1 MATLY
6 SISEF
11 ADKIGVNEATLR
23 NWHKGGSLMP
33 AHISPGGHRY
43 YSQEQFLEITN
54 QSKYV
59 ADGMDSISGV
69 VLITGATGSLGHE
82 LITEIAPVAKK
93 VIVYS
98 RDELKQAHM
107 KHKFSQFQ
115 NIRYFVGDIRDKNR
129 LNTAFR
135 GVDTVIHAAA
145 LKRVE
150 TCTYNPTEG
159 VNTNINGTI
168 NVAEACIENEVKRAL
183 FVSSDKAAQPILPY
197 GYMKA
202 MAESCWI
209 NFNNYS
215 GGRTAFMATRY
226 GNIINSNGSFYHM
239 ITEQKKSGKIK
250 ITDPNMSRFYMTL
263 KDAVDLNLFALA
275 NSISGEIFIPKIKS
289 ASLMTFVE
297 AFGEN
302 YPVETIGMRG
312 VEKLAE
318 CLIAE
323 HEMSHTF
330 ECGDYFKIL
339 PPHISEPGMGW
350 DGPRPKEKPIK
361 TFKYTSDSNDVDK
374 LTVEDL
380 KNMISNGT

>member
-11 ADKIGVNEATLR
+11 AEKVGINEATLR
-23 NWHKGGSLMP
+23 NWHKSGDLIP
-33 AHISPGGHRY
+33 AHISPGGHRH
-43 YSQEQFLEITN
+43 YSQEQYLEITN
-54 QSKYV
+54 QNKYIV
-59 ADGMDSISGV
+59 NGTTSINGV

-82 LITEIAPVAKK
+82 LIAEIAPVAKK

-98 RDELKQAHM
+98 RDELKQAYM
-107 KHKFSQFQ
+107 KSKFAQYQ

-215 GGRTAFMATRY
+215 GGRTIFMATRY

-239 ITEQKKSGKIK
+239 INEQKKTGKIK

-263 KDAVDLNLFALA
+263 KDAVNLNLFALA
-275 NSISGEIFIPKIKS
+275 NSVSGEIFIPKIKS
-289 ASLMTFVE
+289 ASLMNFVE

-312 VEKLAE
+312 VEKIAE

-323 HEMSHTF
+323 HEMPYTF
-330 ECGDYFKIL
+330 ECGDYYKVL
-339 PPHISEPGMGW
+339 PPHISEHNLGW
-350 DGPRPKEKPIK
+350 DKNRPKEKPVK
-361 TFKYTSDSNDVDK
+361 SFKYTSDSSDIER

-380 KNMISNGT
+380 KNMIGT